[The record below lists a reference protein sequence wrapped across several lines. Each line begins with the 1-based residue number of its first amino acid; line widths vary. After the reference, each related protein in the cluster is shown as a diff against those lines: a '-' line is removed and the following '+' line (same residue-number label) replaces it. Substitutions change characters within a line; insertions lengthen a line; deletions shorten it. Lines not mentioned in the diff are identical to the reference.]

1 MFESKAARQDKIMDV
16 IRSGA
21 VGTLAE
27 LQQQLSAH
35 GVSVDA
41 STLSRDLAELHIGKV
56 DGQYRLPEGSSLSF
70 RIMPSRYL
78 TFQQFI
84 LSFEA
89 IGSMVVI
96 CTVPGGAHAV
106 ALQIDATK
114 KELDCAGSIAGDDTV
129 FVQLRSEEAARRFLG
144 WLQESLA
151 VSGS

>member
-1 MFESKAARQDKIMDV
+1 MYDTKAARQDRIMDL
-16 IRSGA
+16 IRTEA

-27 LQQQLSAH
+27 LQQHLAAH

-84 LSFEA
+84 LSYETV
-89 IGSMVVI
+89 GSMAVI
-96 CTVPGGAHAV
+96 STVPGGAHAV
-106 ALQIDATK
+106 ALQIDASK

-151 VSGS
+151 ASSS

>member
-27 LQQQLSAH
+27 LQQQLVAH
-35 GVSVDA
+35 GVNVDA

-114 KELDCAGSIAGDDTV
+114 KQLDCAGSIAGDDTV

-151 VSGS
+151 ASGS